1 MVVWIDN
8 ITSFFFFPKPNG
20 SLVSLGSVFQK
31 MCRQFFVFALIQ
43 LGGKEY
49 RKIFGL
55 VGS

>member
-31 MCRQFFVFALIQ
+31 TCRQFFAFALIQ
-43 LGGKEY
+43 VGETEDRMILS
-49 RKIFGL
+49 L